1 MQTEDFLPTIFFIFF
16 CTNLNDHYFYIV
28 FSKGEQAADVRKTSP
43 QYPRRRIC
51 AGNQAE
57 VNTGSDGTLIEIT
70 KLPGRLIVVLIPSKI
85 LQGWGPEV
93 ECCYIKRTQSWH
105 NLVTWAQI
113 IPANSTN
120 IHRTALHSTHAAP
133 CALLLPSAIQSG
145 VDSRYGRD
153 RVKRNQ

>member
-1 MQTEDFLPTIFFIFF
+1 MITIFIS
-16 CTNLNDHYFYIV
+16 
-28 FSKGEQAADVRKTSP
+28 FSQKGNRLLIDVRKTSP

-93 ECCYIKRTQSWH
+93 ECCYIKRTQS
-105 NLVTWAQI
+105 
-113 IPANSTN
+113 
-120 IHRTALHSTHAAP
+120 
-133 CALLLPSAIQSG
+133 
-145 VDSRYGRD
+145 
-153 RVKRNQ
+153 

>member
-1 MQTEDFLPTIFFIFF
+1 MQTEDFLPTIFFYNF

-43 QYPRRRIC
+43 LYPRRRIC

-70 KLPGRLIVVLIPSKI
+70 KLPGRLIVILIPSKI

-93 ECCYIKRTQSWH
+93 ECCYIKRTQS
-105 NLVTWAQI
+105 
-113 IPANSTN
+113 
-120 IHRTALHSTHAAP
+120 
-133 CALLLPSAIQSG
+133 
-145 VDSRYGRD
+145 
-153 RVKRNQ
+153 

>member
-1 MQTEDFLPTIFFIFF
+1 MQTEHILPTIFFS
-16 CTNLNDHYFYIV
+16 TNSNDHYFYIV

-43 QYPRRRIC
+43 LPLYPRRRTC

-85 LQGWGPEV
+85 LRGWGPEV

-133 CALLLPSAIQSG
+133 CALLLPSAIQLLNWSW
-145 VDSRYGRD
+145 
-153 RVKRNQ
+153 